1 MDLGWEILSVLAP
14 VVCVSLLGLIVLS
27 PRVLGVLAASGGWG
41 LVTWQR
47 PENQLQCQL
56 DSGIGSDLHEVRHP
70 KREHALVT
78 SATTRRPNLGTDHRN
93 PVHRNPEYRPSDS
106 DSLYWKY

>member
-1 MDLGWEILSVLAP
+1 
-14 VVCVSLLGLIVLS
+14 
-27 PRVLGVLAASGGWG
+27 
-41 LVTWQR
+41 VTWQR

-93 PVHRNPEYRPSDS
+93 PVHRNPDYRPSNS